1 MNLYNRTF
9 KNTTFFLSF
18 FYPLL
23 HPYNHTFTHTT
34 IPSKI
39 QPYLQIH
46 NHTFKNRL
54 SIHRQKISTMF
65 CNVSGP
71 FPKMVTLPLLTF
83 TVSGKKNYDE
93 KVHSTVGYNRER
105 QRRCH
110 NVQGRKPNH
119 LSKYFI
125 DFPQL
130 TAFQ

>member
-1 MNLYNRTF
+1 MLLF
-9 KNTTFFLSF
+9 LSASELIVINTPVPLKTQLFFFLF
-18 FYPLL
+18 IRY
-23 HPYNHTFTHTT
+23 FTHTT
-34 IPSKI
+34 MPSKI
-39 QPYLQIH
+39 QPFLQKY

-83 TVSGKKNYDE
+83 GGKNDDE

-110 NVQGRKPNH
+110 NIQGRKPNH
-119 LSKYFI
+119 LSKCFI